1 MQTTHSIY
9 SDPLRSSVSRRR
21 AARAAQEARAES
33 RRSAVLRFGP
43 PRNVDRLS
51 GIEAALRAYRG
62 GADTPPGDLSP
73 MQALLLRST
82 QEVEELEAWVQTLPP
97 CEPKSGP
104 VIRQALDFLRGFGR
118 LTALNFSAVPLQD
131 RGFLVQWLAVEHRW
145 CYAAA
150 GTNRASFKQAA
161 GRTGAR

>member
-21 AARAAQEARAES
+21 AARAAQEARAQS
-33 RRSAVLRFGP
+33 RRSAVLGFGP
-43 PRNVDRLS
+43 ARSVDRLS
-51 GIEAALRAYRG
+51 PIEAALRAYRRDP
-62 GADTPPGDLSP
+62 ASPVDELSP
-73 MQALLLRST
+73 MQALLLRT
-82 QEVEELEAWVQTLPP
+82 VQEVEELEAWVQSLPP
-97 CEPKSGP
+97 CERKSGP

-118 LTALNFSAVPLQD
+118 LTALNFSSVPLQD
-131 RGFLVQWLAVEHRW
+131 RDFLVQWLAVEHRW

-150 GTNRASFKQAA
+150 GTSRTSFKQAA